1 MVKRRRDAYEGDIV
15 MNREHVCPELKIVFH
30 HKLFLKG
37 KVKMK
42 KVKQLFIVSG
52 AMGVGKSTI
61 AKILMA
67 RKSDTYIIL
76 KGDLC
81 NVMAF
86 PEVISECR
94 KTWVD
99 ICLDISD
106 QTSRAVVFYVDAYP
120 DCFCGIDEEIHKRMH
135 FVSLVCDEEELKRRI
150 EEKYREASHQR
161 ISNIDKSVFWAH
173 KISVSRDGA
182 YRHDGFKCRAICG
195 SFRSMDDSDI
205 NKMIETHIIY
215 SNPA

>member
-1 MVKRRRDAYEGDIV
+1 MVKRRMDAYEGGIV
-15 MNREHVCPELKIVFH
+15 MNRKHVCPELKIVFH

-37 KVKMK
+37 KMKMK

-120 DCFCGIDEEIHKRMH
+120 DCFCGIDEEIRKRMH

-150 EEKYREASHQR
+150 EGKYREASHQR
-161 ISNIDKSVFWAH
+161 ISNIDKTWLEQSLIRNQVYFGRTKYQYPEMERIDTTDLNAEQSADLLDQWMTRILT
-173 KISVSRDGA
+173 K
-182 YRHDGFKCRAICG
+182 
-195 SFRSMDDSDI
+195 
-205 NKMIETHIIY
+205 
-215 SNPA
+215 

>member
-1 MVKRRRDAYEGDIV
+1 MVKRRMDAYEGGIV
-15 MNREHVCPELKIVFH
+15 MNRKHVCPELKIVFH

-37 KVKMK
+37 KMKMK

-120 DCFCGIDEEIHKRMH
+120 DCFCGIDEEIRKRMH

-150 EEKYREASHQR
+150 EGKYREASHQR
-161 ISNIDKSVFWAH
+161 ISNIDKTWLEQSLIRNQV
-173 KISVSRDGA
+173 
-182 YRHDGFKCRAICG
+182 
-195 SFRSMDDSDI
+195 
-205 NKMIETHIIY
+205 Y
-215 SNPA
+215 SGRTKYQYPEMERIDTTDLNAEQSADLLDQWMTRILTK

>member
-1 MVKRRRDAYEGDIV
+1 MVKRRMDAYEGGIV
-15 MNREHVCPELKIVFH
+15 MNRKHVCPELKIVFH

-37 KVKMK
+37 KMKMK

-150 EEKYREASHQR
+150 EGKYREASHQR
-161 ISNIDKSVFWAH
+161 ISNIDK
-173 KISVSRDGA
+173 
-182 YRHDGFKCRAICG
+182 
-195 SFRSMDDSDI
+195 
-205 NKMIETHIIY
+205 T
-215 SNPA
+215 

>member
-76 KGDLC
+76 KGSQNAGKHGWIYVWIFQTKQAVLLSF
-81 NVMAF
+81 MWTHIRIAF
-86 PEVISECR
+86 AGLTR
-94 KTWVD
+94 K
-99 ICLDISD
+99 
-106 QTSRAVVFYVDAYP
+106 Y
-120 DCFCGIDEEIHKRMH
+120 
-135 FVSLVCDEEELKRRI
+135 
-150 EEKYREASHQR
+150 
-161 ISNIDKSVFWAH
+161 
-173 KISVSRDGA
+173 ISVCILFPLCVTR
-182 YRHDGFKCRAICG
+182 R
-195 SFRSMDDSDI
+195 
-205 NKMIETHIIY
+205 N
-215 SNPA
+215 

>member
-1 MVKRRRDAYEGDIV
+1 
-15 MNREHVCPELKIVFH
+15 MNRTNFP
-30 HKLFLKG
+30 
-37 KVKMK
+37 
-42 KVKQLFIVSG
+42 LFIVSG

-150 EEKYREASHQR
+150 EGKYREASHQR
-161 ISNIDKSVFWAH
+161 ISNI
-173 KISVSRDGA
+173 
-182 YRHDGFKCRAICG
+182 
-195 SFRSMDDSDI
+195 
-205 NKMIETHIIY
+205 NKTWLEQSLIRNQVY
-215 SNPA
+215 SGRTKYQYPEMERIDTTDLNAEQSADLLDQWMTRILTK

>member
-37 KVKMK
+37 KMKMK

-150 EEKYREASHQR
+150 EGKYREASHQR
-161 ISNIDKSVFWAH
+161 ISNIDKTWLEQSLIRNQV
-173 KISVSRDGA
+173 
-182 YRHDGFKCRAICG
+182 
-195 SFRSMDDSDI
+195 
-205 NKMIETHIIY
+205 Y
-215 SNPA
+215 SGRTKYQYPEMERIDTTDLNAEQSADLLDQWMTRILTKW

>member
-37 KVKMK
+37 KMK

-52 AMGVGKSTI
+52 AMGGGKSTI

-94 KTWVD
+94 KKWVD
-99 ICLDISD
+99 MCLDI
-106 QTSRAVVFYVDAYP
+106 
-120 DCFCGIDEEIHKRMH
+120 
-135 FVSLVCDEEELKRRI
+135 
-150 EEKYREASHQR
+150 
-161 ISNIDKSVFWAH
+161 
-173 KISVSRDGA
+173 
-182 YRHDGFKCRAICG
+182 
-195 SFRSMDDSDI
+195 
-205 NKMIETHIIY
+205 
-215 SNPA
+215 